1 MTKYL
6 NDAAFTVGMPTG
18 QRFRDNWD
26 RVFAKKYD
34 EAKPEVV
41 FSSAEPA
48 VAIPVSESEP
58 SK

>member
-26 RVFAKKYD
+26 RIFAAKKYD
-34 EAKPEVV
+34 VDIEKT
-41 FSSAEPA
+41 AEPA
-48 VAIPVSESEP
+48 VAIPEEP
-58 SK
+58 KKEG

>member
-26 RVFAKKYD
+26 RIFKKTEKTD
-34 EAKPEVV
+34 EVE

-48 VAIPVSESEP
+48 VAVPQEAPED
-58 SK
+58 KG

>member
-26 RVFAKKYD
+26 RIFSKRKD
-34 EAKPEVV
+34 EAEMAESTNESPP
-41 FSSAEPA
+41 SSE
-48 VAIPVSESEP
+48 ESKKEG
-58 SK
+58 